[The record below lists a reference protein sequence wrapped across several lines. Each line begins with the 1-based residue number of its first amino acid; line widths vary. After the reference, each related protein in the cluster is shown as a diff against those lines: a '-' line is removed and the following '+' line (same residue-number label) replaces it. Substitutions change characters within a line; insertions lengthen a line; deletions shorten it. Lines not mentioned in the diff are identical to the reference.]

1 MRGTTPTI
9 IARRPGRAIQTIP
22 ASLWIGGKA
31 RKAQTSDTRNDVIG
45 PTLLTAMPSTR
56 SHTTTANLLA
66 LGAIGLWGSLAAL
79 GASLAHVPPFLLTG
93 LGLLAGSVIALPM
106 VRFNVRR
113 LAVPL
118 WPTLAVGVYGLFGYH
133 FLLFT
138 ALQLA
143 PPVEA
148 NLVNYL
154 WPLGIVFLAPL
165 LLPGVRLTRAH
176 MLAALLGFA
185 GAGIAI
191 LGRGG
196 AGAAAGRWA
205 AMGYASAAAAAFVWS
220 SYSLLTKRLATTG
233 HPFPTAAIGTFGLVS
248 GVLALL
254 CHALLEAPVTLSA
267 RDLLLIG
274 ALGLGPLGGAFFLWD
289 AALKRGDARQIGVLS
304 YLTPL
309 LSTLIL
315 LWTTGRPLSWNVAL
329 ATAMIL
335 GAAVLG
341 TRAR

>member
-1 MRGTTPTI
+1 MPAAPRSSH
-9 IARRPGRAIQTIP
+9 AR
-22 ASLWIGGKA
+22 
-31 RKAQTSDTRNDVIG
+31 
-45 PTLLTAMPSTR
+45 
-56 SHTTTANLLA
+56 ANLLA
-66 LGAIGLWGSLAAL
+66 LATIALWASLATL

-93 LGLLAGSVIALPM
+93 LGLLAGSVIALPL
-106 VRFNVRR
+106 VRFDVRR
-113 LAVPL
+113 LAVTPRA
-118 WPTLAVGVYGLFGYH
+118 LALGVYGLFGYH

-154 WPLGIVFLAPL
+154 WPLGIVLMAPL
-165 LLPGVRLTRAH
+165 LLPGVRLTAAH
-176 MLAALLGFA
+176 VLAALVGLA
-185 GAGIAI
+185 GAAIAI

-196 AGAAAGRWA
+196 ATGEAGPMAALGFAAAAG
-205 AMGYASAAAAAFVWS
+205 GAFVWS
-220 SYSLLTKRLATTG
+220 SYSLLSKRLAQTR
-233 HPFPTAAIGTFGLVS
+233 HRFPTAAIGTFGLVAGLLS
-248 GVLALL
+248 LA
-254 CHALLEAPVTLSA
+254 CHALLEPSVALST
-267 RDLLLIG
+267 RDIALIA

-289 AALKRGDARQIGVLS
+289 AALKLGDARQIGVLA

-315 LWTTGRPLSWNVAL
+315 LWTTGRPLSWNIAL

-335 GAAVLG
+335 GAAVVG